1 MEFKLKK
8 GGIRAS
14 EAKDIAID
22 IRKNRIQLRDLI
34 AERNALDT
42 NTVEGQAEN
51 ARFNCLV
58 SLCLVDNETGKP
70 VYKNM
75 DDYLE
80 NSTDEEA
87 FLGAQTL
94 AQMMYGLDKDF
105 EKKLPENKFLVDYGF
120 ANENLHLINKE
131 GNLIDVDGNLI
142 DEQGRYIDKDGNV
155 IDREGRK
162 VNEEGQYEVESQPF
176 LDENNNPIELP
187 AKKKRGRPPKNKE

>member
-1 MEFKLKK
+1 
-8 GGIRAS
+8 
-14 EAKDIAID
+14 
-22 IRKNRIQLRDLI
+22 
-34 AERNALDT
+34 
-42 NTVEGQAEN
+42 
-51 ARFNCLV
+51 
-58 SLCLVDNETGKP
+58 
-70 VYKNM
+70 M